1 MPSFGYVAIDK
12 AGVEV
17 KGSINAENKEKV
29 LKEVKQ
35 MGMIPIEIVEQSI
48 WTRDIEFDFEK
59 KPTARDLSVFCR
71 QFVSMT
77 KAGVTIIEAMKM
89 LVEQTENKALK
100 KATEAVRAGLEKGE
114 SLASSMREH
123 PKVFPKILISMVTA
137 GEASGSLDVAMER
150 MSVQFETA
158 SKNQGLMKKAMIY
171 PIIVALVALG
181 VIGVMLMLVIPS
193 YSEMFETLDAKLPPI
208 TVAVLA
214 LSSFF
219 QENWLGIIVGVS
231 LTILIVK
238 AYFTTNSGQ
247 HLWAEIQFRIPIVKN
262 LVVKS
267 ASANMARTLGT
278 LLAAGIP
285 LVEAV
290 DITANTMNNV
300 LVKEALLD
308 AKDQIMMGVPLS
320 EPLKES
326 GIFPAMVHHMM
337 KIGEEAGNTE
347 EMLMKLSQYYDEE
360 VEIAVQSLMAAM
372 EPLVIIVLALVV
384 GVLVMSVIL
393 PMMSLYDTL
402 NSL

>member
-1 MPSFGYVAIDK
+1 MPSFGYIAIDK

-17 KGSINAENKEKV
+17 KGSMNAENKEKV

-35 MGMIPIEIVEQSI
+35 MGMIPLEITEQSI

-77 KAGVTIIEAMKM
+77 KAGVTIVEAMKM

-114 SLASSMREH
+114 SLAFSMREH
-123 PKVFPKILISMVTA
+123 PKIFPKMLVSMVTA

-150 MSVQFETA
+150 MSVQFEKT
-158 SKNQGLMKKAMIY
+158 SKNQGLMKKALIY
-171 PIIVALVALG
+171 PIIVGLVALA
-181 VIGVMLMLVIPS
+181 VIAVMLMIVIPS
-193 YSEMFETLDAKLPPI
+193 YAEMFETLEAQLPLI
-208 TVAVLA
+208 TVVVLSI
-214 LSSFF
+214 SSFV
-219 QENWLGIIVGVS
+219 QEKWFGIVITVLLAVF
-231 LTILIVK
+231 IIK
-238 AYFTTNSGQ
+238 AYLTTDSGQ
-247 HLWAEIQFRIPIVKN
+247 HLWAEIQFRIPVVKN
-262 LVVKS
+262 LVVKTS
-267 ASANMARTLGT
+267 SANMARTLGT

-300 LVKEALLD
+300 LVKEALLE
-308 AKDQIMMGVPLS
+308 AKEHIMMGVPLS

-326 GIFPAMVHHMM
+326 GIFPAMVYHMM

-347 EMLMKLSQYYDEE
+347 EMLTKLAQYYDEE

-372 EPLVIIVLALVV
+372 EPLIIVVLALIV
-384 GVLVMSVIL
+384 GVLVISVIL

>member
-114 SLASSMREH
+114 SLAYSMREH

-150 MSVQFETA
+150 MSVQFETS

-214 LSSFF
+214 LSSFV
-219 QENWLGIIVGVS
+219 QENWFGIIVGVS

-300 LVKEALLD
+300 LVREALLD
-308 AKDQIMMGVPLS
+308 AKDQIMMGIPLS

>member
-150 MSVQFETA
+150 MSVQFETS

-171 PIIVALVALG
+171 PIIVVLVALG

-214 LSSFF
+214 LSSFV
-219 QENWLGIIVGVS
+219 QENWFGIIVGVS

-300 LVKEALLD
+300 LVREALLD
-308 AKDQIMMGVPLS
+308 AKDQIMMGIPLS

>member
-1 MPSFGYVAIDK
+1 MPSFGYIAIDK
-12 AGVEV
+12 AGKEV

-35 MGMIPIEIVEQSI
+35 MGMIPLEITEQSI
-48 WTRDIEFDFEK
+48 WTRDIEIHLDK
-59 KPTARDLSVFCR
+59 KPTARDLAVFCR

-89 LVEQTENKALK
+89 LVEQTENKALR

-123 PKVFPKILISMVTA
+123 PRIFPKILISMVTA

-150 MSVQFETA
+150 MSLQFEKNA
-158 SKNQGLMKKAMIY
+158 KNQGLLKKAMIY
-171 PIIVALVALG
+171 PAIVAMVAVG
-181 VIGVMLMLVIPS
+181 VIAIMLMVVIPS
-193 YSEMFETLDAKLPPI
+193 YSEMFETLEAELPTI
-208 TVAVLA
+208 TVVVLSASNYVQQNWFGIIITVVLAVL
-214 LSSFF
+214 
-219 QENWLGIIVGVS
+219 
-231 LTILIVK
+231 ILK
-238 AYFTTNSGQ
+238 AYSVTDSGQ
-247 HLWAEIQFRIPIVKN
+247 HLLAEIQFRIPIIKN

-267 ASANMARTLGT
+267 AAANMSRTLGT

-290 DITANTMNNV
+290 DIVANTMNNV
-300 LVKEALLD
+300 LVKEALFD

-320 EPLKES
+320 EPIKES
-326 GIFPAMVHHMM
+326 GIFPTMVHHMM

-347 EMLMKLSQYYDEE
+347 EMLEKLAQYYDEE
-360 VEIAVQSLMAAM
+360 VELAVQSLMAAM
-372 EPLVIIVLALVV
+372 EPLVIVVLALVV
-384 GVLVMSVIL
+384 GVLVLSVIL

>member
-150 MSVQFETA
+150 MSVQFETS

-214 LSSFF
+214 LSSFV
-219 QENWLGIIVGVS
+219 QENWFGIIVGVS

-238 AYFTTNSGQ
+238 AYFTTDSGQ

-308 AKDQIMMGVPLS
+308 AKDQIMMGIPLS

-347 EMLMKLSQYYDEE
+347 EMLTKLSQYYDEE